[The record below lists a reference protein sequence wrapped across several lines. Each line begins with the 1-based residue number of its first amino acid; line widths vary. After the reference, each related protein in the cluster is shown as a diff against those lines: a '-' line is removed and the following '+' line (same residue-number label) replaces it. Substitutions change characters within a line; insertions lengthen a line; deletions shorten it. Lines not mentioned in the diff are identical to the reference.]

1 MSVLAE
7 TVFATGLLAGLA
19 VGSALAVYV
28 LVYVIGRRERR
39 GHHYARGDRQ

>member
-1 MSVLAE
+1 MSALAE

-19 VGSALAVYV
+19 VGSALGVYT

-39 GHHYARGDRQ
+39 DHRYAGEP